1 MIKLI
6 IWDLHGVLYKN
17 GKTVDQA
24 LELMKKIESMGIQ
37 NSCISNL
44 PAQTVRK
51 IGEKLN
57 LRPIIS
63 SSELNMNKKSREVY
77 DYLLE
82 KTVFSAD
89 ECLMID
95 DLAAN
100 LIMPKELG
108 MTVVLFGQSAEN
120 SEIDYQIGNIEE
132 ILQIIKNK
140 RKNQI

>member
-17 GKTVDQA
+17 GKIADHA
-24 LELMKKIESMGIQ
+24 PKLIKKIESMGIE

-44 PAQTVRK
+44 PERTVRQ

-63 SSELNMNKKSREVY
+63 SSRLNMNKKNREVY

-82 KTVFSAD
+82 KTGFSAD
-89 ECLMID
+89 KCLMID
-95 DLAAN
+95 DLKAN
-100 LIMPKELG
+100 LIKPKELG
-108 MTVVLFGQSAEN
+108 MTVVLFGQSSGNDA
-120 SEIDYQIGNIEE
+120 IDYQIENIEE

-140 RKNQI
+140 RKN